1 MPDAPLSSTLAI
13 PGRHG
18 GDVVHGMVEV
28 AERVGS

>member
-1 MPDAPLSSTLAI
+1 LAI

-18 GDVVHGMVEV
+18 GDVVHGMVEA

>member
-1 MPDAPLSSTLAI
+1 MVSLAI

-18 GDVVHGMVEV
+18 GDVVHGMVEA